1 MPVRERLRR
10 IDRDAAVEKAWKA
23 VRYSAVSVVGV
34 VLTQLLLLVGHGLFG
49 LSAERANVA
58 AVLLTSI
65 PVFFLNRAWVWQ
77 LRGPSSMR
85 REVLPFWAFTVAGL
99 VLSTLAVAGVASLT
113 DSTVAVS
120 LANIGAFGVL
130 WVAKFVVLDGV
141 VFASLDD
148 AAALAAVGGPAVEVA
163 GGPDDVRWEGAPEA
177 PVA

>member
-1 MPVRERLRR
+1 MRERLRA
-10 IDRDAAVEKAWKA
+10 IDRPTAIDKVRKAA
-23 VRYSAVSVVGV
+23 RYSAVSVVGV
-34 VLTQLLLLVGHGLFG
+34 ALTQVLLLLGHGMFG
-49 LSAERANVA
+49 LAAERANVA

-99 VLSTLAVAGVASLT
+99 VLSTLAVAGVASVT

-120 LANIGAFGVL
+120 VANVGAFGVL

-141 VFASLDD
+141 VFAADPD
-148 AAALAAVGGPAVEVA
+148 ALCPLPAPSVA
-163 GGPDDVRWEGAPEA
+163 GSTADTEGAPSES
-177 PVA
+177 VS

>member
-1 MPVRERLRR
+1 MV
-10 IDRDAAVEKAWKA
+10 KAWKA

-85 REVLPFWAFTVAGL
+85 REVLPFWAFTIAGL

-141 VFASLDD
+141 VFASVQD
-148 AAALAAVGGPAVEVA
+148 AAALLSAGGPAVDEVA
-163 GGPDDVRWEGAPEA
+163 GGPDDVRWEGAPGA
-177 PVA
+177 PVG